1 MKTYVNIFEN
11 AFSFENL
18 LAAYMRARRGKQGRH
33 EIATFGWRLEAKLLA
48 LREELLSGS
57 YAHGVYRHF
66 IVSDSKR
73 REIQAA
79 PFRDRVVHHA
89 VVAALEPIFD
99 KGFIYD
105 TYACRV
111 GKGTQAALA
120 RFEQFSCVSR
130 YVLSMDISK
139 YFASIDHAVLLSL
152 LKRKIADAR
161 MLALCEKIIA
171 STEDSPGR
179 GIPIGNLTSQ
189 LFANIYLNEFD
200 QYAKHTLHLP
210 RYIRY
215 MDDIAILSDDKQQLH
230 EVKGAAA
237 VFMRERLGLV
247 LHPRK
252 VQVMPLAAG
261 VDFLG
266 YRLFPHHRLL
276 RKSTVVRFVAR
287 LKREKLR
294 GGGALRRIR
303 FALGWF
309 TRGTRIPTDFC
320 ARWPGVSLSLNY

>member
-1 MKTYVNIFEN
+1 
-11 AFSFENL
+11 
-18 LAAYMRARRGKQGRH
+18 
-33 EIATFGWRLEAKLLA
+33 
-48 LREELLSGS
+48 
-57 YAHGVYRHF
+57 
-66 IVSDSKR
+66 
-73 REIQAA
+73 
-79 PFRDRVVHHA
+79 
-89 VVAALEPIFD
+89 
-99 KGFIYD
+99 
-105 TYACRV
+105 
-111 GKGTQAALA
+111 
-120 RFEQFSCVSR
+120 
-130 YVLSMDISK
+130 
-139 YFASIDHAVLLSL
+139 
-152 LKRKIADAR
+152 
-161 MLALCEKIIA
+161 
-171 STEDSPGR
+171 
-179 GIPIGNLTSQ
+179 
-189 LFANIYLNEFD
+189 
-200 QYAKHTLHLP
+200 
-210 RYIRY
+210 

-294 GGGALRRIR
+294 GGALRRIR